1 MLNIIFDRK
10 YLSPKRVLITKQLK
24 YSKFLNF
31 ITFLSLFLRIPLPDN
46 LIFSGPHKRLN
57 NLIKTFKDRSYS
69 FNKIKYKNTYI
80 VTFNEKTEKVLI
92 DLLKNKENTVLV
104 GPLYNPKYQNK
115 LINYTNKYENVKKLV
130 ASNNSYNYA
139 LSIFNELKPE
149 NLYICPSGVI
159 SKNALN
165 KEVTTKEDK
174 CLVYF
179 KKRPDDHLDFVL
191 SFLEN
196 RGIEYSLF
204 EYGKYKNEDLKI
216 AAKKSKFGVF
226 LSCAESQGF
235 AVQEMMAANLPLYVW
250 NDYKW
255 NSQILNNYF
264 NVNNDALTGISVS
277 LWSEQNG
284 IIVNSKYEFELNYDK
299 FISNLN
305 QYRPSEI
312 VNKELTFEVFEKN
325 IMKFFKLT

>member
-10 YLSPKRVLITKQLK
+10 YISTKRVLITRQLK
-24 YSKFLNF
+24 YSKFLNL
-31 ITFLSLFLRIPLPDN
+31 IIFLSLYLRIPLPDN

-57 NLIKTFKDRSYS
+57 NLIKTFKDKSYS

-80 VTFNEKTEKVLI
+80 VTFNEKTEKILI
-92 DLLKNKENTVLV
+92 DLLKNKDNRVLV

-130 ASNNSYNYA
+130 ASINSYNYA
-139 LSIFNELKPE
+139 LSIFNELNAE

-159 SKNALN
+159 AKNELSKNIA
-165 KEVTTKEDK
+165 TKENK

-179 KKRPDDHLDFVL
+179 KKRPPEHLDFVL
-191 SFLEN
+191 SFLRN
-196 RGIEYSLF
+196 RGIDYSLF
-204 EYGKYKNEDLKI
+204 EYGKYNNDDLKR
-216 AAKKSKFGVF
+216 AAKNSKFGIF

-250 NDYKW
+250 DDFEW
-255 NSQILNNYF
+255 NSEILNNYF
-264 NVNNDALTGISVS
+264 KVKNNELTGSSVS
-277 LWSEQNG
+277 IWSEQNG
-284 IIVNSKYEFELNYDK
+284 IKVNSKEEFELNYDK

-312 VNKELTFEVFEKN
+312 VTKELTFEVFEKN
-325 IMKFFKLT
+325 IKKFFKLS